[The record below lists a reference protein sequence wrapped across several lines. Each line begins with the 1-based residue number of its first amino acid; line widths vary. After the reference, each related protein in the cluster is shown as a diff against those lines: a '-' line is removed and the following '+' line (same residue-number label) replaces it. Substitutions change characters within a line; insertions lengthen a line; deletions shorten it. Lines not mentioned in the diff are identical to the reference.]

1 MEFTIYSV
9 GSAAYLEDILNAVA
23 MISGSGKI
31 EDLAKIGLLIGVLI
45 LGFQAVF
52 NNTGIEFQKVGVCL
66 ILYLAAFGPQTTVLI
81 EDIYTGEVAVVD
93 NVPLGPV
100 AVGSIISNLGYDITK
115 TFEQAFSTPAMTSY
129 GFADP
134 LGR

>member
-23 MISGSGKI
+23 MISGAGKI

-52 NNTGIEFQKVGVCL
+52 NNTGIQFQKVGVCL
-66 ILYLAAFGPQTTVLI
+66 ILYLACFGPQTTVLI
-81 EDIYTGEVAVVD
+81 EDIYTGERSNQPD
-93 NVPLGPV
+93 SRKEGGPDRDDHHV
-100 AVGSIISNLGYDITK
+100 C
-115 TFEQAFSTPAMTSY
+115 PA
-129 GFADP
+129 
-134 LGR
+134 

>member
-52 NNTGIEFQKVGVCL
+52 NNT
-66 ILYLAAFGPQTTVLI
+66 A
-81 EDIYTGEVAVVD
+81 
-93 NVPLGPV
+93 
-100 AVGSIISNLGYDITK
+100 
-115 TFEQAFSTPAMTSY
+115 
-129 GFADP
+129 
-134 LGR
+134 